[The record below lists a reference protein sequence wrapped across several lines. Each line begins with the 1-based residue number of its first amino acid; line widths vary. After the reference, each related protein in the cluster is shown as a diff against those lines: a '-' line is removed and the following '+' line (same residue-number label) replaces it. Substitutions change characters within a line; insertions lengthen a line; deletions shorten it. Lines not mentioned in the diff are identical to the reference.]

1 MKQPAT
7 TLQNLRGR
15 ERRLVLLDDLLD
27 LLDIT
32 VSFLQ
37 LTDEQL
43 TGKTTPQ
50 TADMEVF
57 EEILAGRL
65 GQLSTRNEE
74 DVRGSEK
81 CTGRRKGE

>member
-1 MKQPAT
+1 M
-7 TLQNLRGR
+7 
-15 ERRLVLLDDLLD
+15 
-27 LLDIT
+27 
-32 VSFLQ
+32 SFLQ

-74 DVRGSEK
+74 DVRAVKSVQVEGKENDCLLIGSTVHQELGIGK
-81 CTGRRKGE
+81 